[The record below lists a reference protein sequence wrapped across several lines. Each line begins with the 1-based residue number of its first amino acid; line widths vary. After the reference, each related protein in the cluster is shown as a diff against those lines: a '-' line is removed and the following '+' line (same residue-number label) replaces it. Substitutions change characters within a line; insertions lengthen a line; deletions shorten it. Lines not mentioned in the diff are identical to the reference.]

1 MKIKI
6 DKKQV
11 IKEEKHRPIQ
21 RKNIFGD
28 EDSLEDASP
37 NQMLSEEEYLRYVQR
52 VLSEELQD
60 VIAEEVNPRELL
72 KKVCAKK
79 GMIIKAIQNKQVGDL
94 IWWAEALGYVPEEME
109 ELRVN
114 LEKLLGTTPD
124 EILDNPIAMAAAVG
138 AIEMA
143 CVLGESKMSRLLE
156 DESNWDKLLKT
167 ARSFPASVGK
177 AGHSIGRLFRRKSR
191 KKKTPEVG
199 TPIEAAPEEGTV
211 TDTDLIEGAVEKL
224 WKAWEQLDAE
234 PGDWDVEDKKQLNQ
248 LMSAIKHW
256 IRTIRKTGDPDDQD
270 ELDEILGDL
279 GELRAEVTEALKSI
293 GTADTGT
300 YGKSLNWSLGPV
312 SVEGRARYRKF
323 YSDLKKY
330 DIDPKLLG
338 RADYVWGP
346 KHDRAYQA
354 LVKAVN
360 A

>member
-1 MKIKI
+1 
-6 DKKQV
+6 
-11 IKEEKHRPIQ
+11 
-21 RKNIFGD
+21 
-28 EDSLEDASP
+28 
-37 NQMLSEEEYLRYVQR
+37 
-52 VLSEELQD
+52 
-60 VIAEEVNPRELL
+60 
-72 KKVCAKK
+72 
-79 GMIIKAIQNKQVGDL
+79 
-94 IWWAEALGYVPEEME
+94 
-109 ELRVN
+109 
-114 LEKLLGTTPD
+114 
-124 EILDNPIAMAAAVG
+124 
-138 AIEMA
+138 
-143 CVLGESKMSRLLE
+143 LGESKMSRLLE
-156 DESNWDKLLKT
+156 DESNWEKFLKT
-167 ARSFPASVGK
+167 AASFPASVGK
-177 AGHSIGRLFRRKSR
+177 AGQSIGRLFRRKPR
-191 KKKTPEVG
+191 KKKTPEEG

-256 IRTIRKTGDPDDQD
+256 IRTIRKTGDPDDEN

-330 DIDPKLLG
+330 NIDPKLLG